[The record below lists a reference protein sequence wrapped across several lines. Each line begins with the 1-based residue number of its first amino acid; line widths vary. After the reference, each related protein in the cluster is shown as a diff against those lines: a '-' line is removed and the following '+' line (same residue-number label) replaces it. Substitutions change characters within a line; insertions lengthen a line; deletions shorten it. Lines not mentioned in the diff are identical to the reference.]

1 MWLCYNLCPY
11 FPFNGHAVF
20 SHLLLYQRSYSD
32 HLTPVAYSM
41 CGCVSREQNPRRAC
55 VSHLYVGFF
64 FNCQGVLRRGCHI
77 FFIIIYFS
85 ISIQTNRTHEVVI
98 LGSVKHS
105 DSQDTVGHAW
115 HLSAGQKAELR
126 QEGQGPSR
134 AQELLPLTLLRGPDS
149 NGHMVPTLAEKPRP
163 HRR

>member
-1 MWLCYNLCPY
+1 MDMQFFLIFCFTSEATVTILHQLPTVCVAVYQESKILE
-11 FPFNGHAVF
+11 GHVWVIYMYD
-20 SHLLLYQRSYSD
+20 L
-32 HLTPVAYSM
+32 
-41 CGCVSREQNPRRAC
+41 
-55 VSHLYVGFF
+55 F
-64 FNCQGVLRRGCHI
+64 FNCQGVLRRGCHV

-85 ISIQTNRTHEVVI
+85 ISIQTNITHEVVI
-98 LGSVKHS
+98 LSSVKHS

-126 QEGQGPSR
+126 QEGQGPIR

-149 NGHMVPTLAEKPRP
+149 NGHVVPTLAEKPRP